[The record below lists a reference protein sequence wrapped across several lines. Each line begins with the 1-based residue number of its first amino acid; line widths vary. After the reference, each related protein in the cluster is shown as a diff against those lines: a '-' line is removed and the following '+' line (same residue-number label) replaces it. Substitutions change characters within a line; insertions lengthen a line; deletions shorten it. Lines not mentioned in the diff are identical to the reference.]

1 MTASHASRLV
11 LPGELL
17 GTAEEFVPGHGTY
30 EEQGRVYAALLGSTH
45 VDAND
50 RSVSVR
56 AVHAIP
62 HLGEGDL
69 VYARVDEL
77 KSQMAIVT
85 LLSDASTNR
94 AVPGTPEATIHI
106 SKAKEGYTDSLN
118 EAFSTGDIVLAKV
131 LQAQPT
137 VKLTTAPASLGVV
150 AARCHSCHGI
160 LAGGDRGLHCPR
172 CGATETR
179 KMSHSYGT
187 LHAPLKARAPGGH
200 HAGSH

>member
-45 VDAND
+45 VDATD

-69 VYARVDEL
+69 VYARIDEL

-179 KMSHSYGT
+179 KMSQSYGT